1 MNAMSA
7 PTPSRTR
14 QTLEVAVPGIATGL
28 LAGTVVGGLAV
39 LIGQPVG
46 WAVTGALALGVLLA
60 AVGACYGAL
69 LTRGWARPGVFAPA
83 GLLWLLGFPL
93 ARLLHATFTPVLLGG
108 TPIPPPDLVG
118 FLAYQGIISMGYAV
132 GFILLH
138 ERVAPRWF
146 ARISVRNPA
155 ADRILA
161 GYLAHAE
168 IVYRQREQRRARR
181 GAHRA

>member
-1 MNAMSA
+1 MGAMSA
-7 PTPSRTR
+7 TTPSRTR
-14 QTLEVAVPGIATGL
+14 QTLEIGAPGIAIGL
-28 LAGTVVGGLAV
+28 AAGTVVGGLAV

-46 WAVTGALALGVLLA
+46 WAVTGALVLGVLLA
-60 AVGACYGAL
+60 AVGGCYGAL

-93 ARLLHATFTPVLLGG
+93 ARMLHATFTPVLLGG
-108 TPIPPPDLVG
+108 PPTPPPDLVG

-146 ARISVRNPA
+146 ARISARNPA
-155 ADRILA
+155 AARIFTA
-161 GYLAHAE
+161 YLGHAE
-168 IVYRQREQRRARR
+168 MVYRQREQRRARR
-181 GAHRA
+181 RPHRT